1 VSLDSCKMSQTAI
14 LTQTVD
20 ATVNYFPVDGERSVL
35 AGTAGYQRR
44 PFDPRTVK
52 ISNIRGHEDE
62 FKLEKHGFQIV
73 KDSWTQ
79 VDPDEQQKQIEDLL
93 YPEAAR
99 ILQKL

>member
-1 VSLDSCKMSQTAI
+1 MSQTET

-20 ATVNYFPVDGERSVL
+20 ATVNYFPVGGETFVL

-44 PFDPRTVK
+44 PFDPRKVQVT
-52 ISNIRGHEDE
+52 NIRGREDE

-73 KDSWTQ
+73 KESWTQ
-79 VDPDEQQKQIEDLL
+79 VDPDEQPKQIEAALF
-93 YPEAAR
+93 PEAAR